1 MDKLSFLEVIASIA
15 VFISLLLALF
25 LFTIKTKNKLENWLF
40 ATFLI
45 INAIDTSGFFM
56 YRFINNYMILHGPRI
71 SCHLLGMPVFYLYVN
86 AVCYSDFKLK
96 RKHLLHLIPFIMIN
110 LSLVPRF
117 YLAND
122 TARSYFYEHWAHSAE
137 IYLHQILFELQFFFY
152 IVAIFIIL
160 KKNRKIYL
168 ENYTNPN
175 TLVHKWL
182 FQITI
187 VFLIVHSV
195 VIAKNILRYTDY
207 YELFLWMNVMT
218 GIAVLFA
225 ACWFIL
231 KVLSHPELFR
241 GIDSTLQLTK
251 NFVDTPEIENITNE
265 TQSIQIEQLKKFM
278 LEKEPFL
285 EPLLTIQELADRVK
299 MPVRDLSVLINHH
312 INQHFFDFVN
322 EYRVQKAMTFLKDPK
337 KKELKVSEIL
347 YEVGFNSK
355 SSFHTSFKKYT
366 NLTPT
371 EFRKY

>member
-45 INAIDTSGFFM
+45 VNAVDISGFFM
-56 YRFINNYMILHGPRI
+56 YRFINNHMNLHGFRI
-71 SCHLLGMPVFYLYVN
+71 SFHLLAMPVFYLYVN
-86 AVCYSDFKLK
+86 AVCYSDFKIK
-96 RKHLLHLIPFIMIN
+96 RKHLLHLIPYIMIN
-110 LSLVPRF
+110 LILVPRF

-122 TARSYFYEHWAHSAE
+122 AAKRYFYEHWAHSPE
-137 IYLHQILFELQFFFY
+137 LYFHQILGELQFFFY

-160 KKNRKIYL
+160 KRNRKIYL

-175 TLVHKWL
+175 PLMHKWL

-218 GIAVLFA
+218 GIAVLFT

-241 GIDSTLQLTK
+241 GIDSTLQLAK
-251 NFVDTPEIENITNE
+251 KFVDIPELENITDE

-278 LEKEPFL
+278 LENEPFL
-285 EPLLTIQELADRVK
+285 EPSLTIQELADQVK
-299 MPVRDLSVLINHH
+299 MPVRDLSIN
-312 INQHFFDFVN
+312 
-322 EYRVQKAMTFLKDPK
+322 
-337 KKELKVSEIL
+337 
-347 YEVGFNSK
+347 
-355 SSFHTSFKKYT
+355 
-366 NLTPT
+366 
-371 EFRKY
+371 